1 MTRKIWPKSS
11 KNRVAQSLHAH
22 SILGLVVG
30 GLIYILSLSG
40 TISVFNHDLQRW
52 EQPGAPEM
60 AEISPEAAAQAA
72 RSVFLSEDT
81 PTTHLYI
88 NFPQPDLPRTVITT
102 DTQAFFAKSDG
113 TVADREAF
121 PWTQFLLDL
130 HYYLH
135 LPHVLGLTVVGA
147 MGAFLLAM
155 SISGLMAHPRI
166 FRDAFTFRRG
176 KDRVALADL
185 HNRLSVWTAP
195 FHVSNALTGSILGLA
210 SVMAFAIAG
219 MSYGGD
225 TEPVF
230 SPVFGEEPAPD
241 AAPAPLGDI
250 AGPLSYVGENFPEHP
265 PTYFIMHDPG
275 TAGQNSSVI
284 LNHTDR
290 LIFGEYYQFDTG
302 GNYTGNVGMSDGTVG
317 QQIIGS
323 VYNVHF
329 GNWGGVPV
337 KLAYLIFGLSL
348 CLIIASGLRIY
359 FVRKRNKGE
368 ALPRMEAVWEALIWG
383 TPTLL
388 SLTLLIALLGG
399 ETFLVPLFWIGL
411 VGFLA
416 LGFVMANAETFR
428 RSLKLSLIAVLLL
441 ALCTHSLANFD
452 SLTRPAAW
460 PVSLS
465 LLLIAGLVGVSLRR
479 ETMPKGSPEAG

>member
-1 MTRKIWPKSS
+1 MSRKIWPKSS
-11 KNRVAQSLHAH
+11 NRRVARSLHAH

-40 TISVFNHDLQRW
+40 TLSVFNHDFQRW

-60 AEISPEAAAQAA
+60 EAISPEAAAQAA
-72 RSVFLSEDT
+72 TTVFLSEDT

-102 DTQAFFAKSDG
+102 DTQAFFANPDG
-113 TVADREAF
+113 TIAERESF

-135 LPHVLGLTVVGA
+135 LPHVLGLTLVGA

-155 SISGLMAHPRI
+155 SMSGLMAHPRI

-176 KDRVALADL
+176 SDRVSLADL

-195 FHVSNALTGSILGLA
+195 FHISNALTGSILGLA
-210 SVMAFAIAG
+210 SILAFAIAAT
-219 MSYGGD
+219 SYGGD

-230 SPVFGEEPAPD
+230 SPIFGEEPAPD
-241 AAPAPLGDI
+241 AAPAPLAEI
-250 AGPLSYVGENFPEHP
+250 AGPLSYVAENFPEHA
-265 PTYFIMHDPG
+265 PTYFILHDPG

-284 LNHTDR
+284 LNHDDR
-290 LIFGEYYQFDTG
+290 LIFGEYYQFDG
-302 GNYTGNVGMSDGTVG
+302 DGNYRGSVGMSDGTVG

-337 KLAYLIFGLSL
+337 KLAYLVFGLSL
-348 CLIIASGLRIY
+348 CIITASGLRIY
-359 FVRKRNKGE
+359 FTRKRDKGE
-368 ALPRMEAVWEALIWG
+368 ALPRMEAAWESLVWGI
-383 TPTLL
+383 PTLL
-388 SLTLLIALLGG
+388 ALTRLVSLLGG
-399 ETFLVPLFWIGL
+399 EALLVPLFWFGL
-411 VGFLA
+411 AGILAVGFLIRDA
-416 LGFVMANAETFR
+416 VVLRA
-428 RSLKLSLIAVLLL
+428 SLKIALTSILLL
-441 ALCTHSLANFD
+441 ALLAHSLSHLD
-452 SLTRPAAW
+452 SLTTPAAW
-460 PVSLS
+460 PVSIG
-465 LLLIAGLVGVSLRR
+465 LLLTAGLIGASLRVSATR
-479 ETMPKGSPEAG
+479 RKER